1 MCAGSSSG
9 TTAAPGPKAAKA
21 RARLS
26 IFRCQRC
33 FDATRVRA
41 TGRCPPPTESF
52 HPPTCNESRYTLDL
66 TMLKPILLVEDNP
79 RDLELTLLALDR
91 SQLANE
97 VIVARDGQ
105 EAIDYLHGAGDW
117 AGRIPGNPAVILLD
131 LKLPKIDGLEVLG
144 MIRSSDTLKAVPVVM
159 LTSSREERDLVG
171 SYALGGNGYV
181 VKPVEFNEFVQAIA
195 DLGVFWAVLNEPPP
209 GSTRLRR
216 QFAPE

>member
-1 MCAGSSSG
+1 VNDL
-9 TTAAPGPKAAKA
+9 TIVYFN
-21 RARLS
+21 LS
-26 IFRCQRC
+26 YR
-33 FDATRVRA
+33 
-41 TGRCPPPTESF
+41 
-52 HPPTCNESRYTLDL
+52 

-79 RDLELTLLALDR
+79 SDLELTLVALGK

-105 EAIDYLHGAGDW
+105 EAIDYLRCEGEWSD
-117 AGRIPGNPAVILLD
+117 RNPGNPAVILLD
-131 LKLPKIDGLEVLG
+131 LKLPKIDGLEVLET
-144 MIRSSDTLKAVPVVM
+144 IRSTEALKAIPVVM
-159 LTSSREERDLVG
+159 LTSSREEPDLVR
-171 SYALGGNGYV
+171 SYALGANAYV